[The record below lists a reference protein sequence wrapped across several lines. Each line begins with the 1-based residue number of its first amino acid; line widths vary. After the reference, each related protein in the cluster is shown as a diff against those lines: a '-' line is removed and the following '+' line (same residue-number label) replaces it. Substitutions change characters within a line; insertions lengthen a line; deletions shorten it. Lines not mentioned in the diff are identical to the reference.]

1 MALIKANFE
10 GVEGQSVFD
19 WLDRNPQDDLKP
31 VTGGPRWLVFDTERS
46 CGDIEDF
53 IWKFNDGMWVEAVEI
68 TEAQLD
74 ALL

>member
-1 MALIKANFE
+1 MTLIKADFE
-10 GVEGQSVFD
+10 GVEGSTVFNWMD
-19 WLDRNPQDDLKP
+19 SNPQTDIKP
-31 VTGGPRWLVFDTERS
+31 VTGGPRWLVFDTTLS

-68 TEAQLD
+68 NEDQLD